1 MRRAWWGLML
11 WMAMAA
17 AWAAPTLLF
26 EPPALEADDLGLV
39 VNELDPY
46 SVAVGAYYAER
57 RGVPADR
64 VVRVRFE
71 PGPSLPLAEFE
82 RVRAEVEARMPRTV
96 QAYALAWTAP
106 WRVECMSVTS
116 AFALGFDRAW
126 CSDKQCAPT
135 RVSPIFDTAG
145 RAFVDHGVR
154 PAMLLAG
161 ESVEA
166 ARAMIDRGLEAEG
179 THPQATAYLA
189 VTTDAARNSR
199 APWFEATAAA
209 LKSRFAVRVVH
220 ETRPAGHA
228 DAMFYFT
235 GAPRIEGL
243 DRLRLLPGSLADH
256 LTSFGGVLQG
266 GSQTS
271 ALAWLSA
278 GASASYGTVVEPCS
292 HPQKFPVPGLVMA
305 NYLSGATA
313 IEAYWRSVA
322 WPGEGVFVGD
332 PLARPFAPVVR
343 AVGTDALRVT
353 FHSPVRGHLVLYGA
367 PSPIGPFRPVAQHPP
382 LVPGTVR
389 LMLRG
394 LDQPFYRVVL
404 VPEDNTRT
412 HLGTGR
418 LSVSPGT

>member
-1 MRRAWWGLML
+1 MRRGWWGVVL
-11 WMAMAA
+11 WMMATV

-26 EPPALEADDLGLV
+26 DPPALEADDLGLV
-39 VNELDPY
+39 INELDPY
-46 SVAVGAYYAER
+46 SVEVGQYYAER

-71 PGPSLPLAEFE
+71 PGANLPLAEFE

-116 AFALGFDRAW
+116 AFAFGFDRAW
-126 CSDKQCAPT
+126 CSEKQCAPT
-135 RVSPIFDTAG
+135 RASPVFDTAG

-154 PAMLLAG
+154 PAMLLAS
-161 ESVEA
+161 ESVA
-166 ARAMIDRGLEAEG
+166 AAKAMIERGLEAEG

-189 VTTDAARNSR
+189 ITPDAARNSR
-199 APWFEATAAA
+199 APWFEVTAAA
-209 LKSRFAVRVVH
+209 LAQRFAVRVVREAQPGAH
-220 ETRPAGHA
+220 R

-235 GAPRIEGL
+235 GTPRVEGL
-243 DRLRLLPGSLADH
+243 ERMRLLPGSIADH
-256 LTSFGGVLQG
+256 LTSIGGVLQG

-292 HPQKFPVPGLVMA
+292 HPQKFPVPGLVIA

-332 PLARPFAPVVR
+332 PLARPFAPVLR
-343 AVGTDALRVT
+343 PVGADTLRVT
-353 FHSPVRGHLVLYGA
+353 LHSPVRGHLVLFGA
-367 PSPIGPFRPVAQHPP
+367 PSPIGPFRPLAQHPP

-394 LDQPFYRVVL
+394 LDQAFYRVLL
-404 VPEDNTRT
+404 VPDAVKPA
-412 HLGTGR
+412 LQ
-418 LSVSPGT
+418 